1 MIIIINIIIDIIDIT
16 ILQRQLQVDD
26 VHVSDE
32 LYGQTGVHPQAEVCM
47 YVCTSGNSTHVP
59 FITTYDIVHVFFFN
73 TSCCL
78 G

>member
-47 YVCTSGNSTHVP
+47 MCVRLATLLMSPSLQPMTLYT
-59 FITTYDIVHVFFFN
+59 FFL
-73 TSCCL
+73 TL
-78 G
+78 LVV